1 MKLNADERGAFLALQ
16 SIIDFYTKEEQDKK
30 EYLQLTTREYRLIKK
45 VFGIDLK
52 EVTYRKKDVREF
64 ARGKDKKH
72 IEFLNPYS
80 QLTTREYRLIK
91 KVFGI
96 DLKEVTYRKKDV
108 REFARGKDKKHIEFL
123 NPYSPSAYENKVVKY
138 GYFPFQVK
146 KVNEEEQK

>member
-52 EVTYRKKDVREF
+52 EVTYRKKDV
-64 ARGKDKKH
+64 K
-72 IEFLNPYS
+72 
-80 QLTTREYRLIK
+80 
-91 KVFGI
+91 
-96 DLKEVTYRKKDV
+96 
-108 REFARGKDKKHIEFL
+108 EFARGKDKKHIEFL